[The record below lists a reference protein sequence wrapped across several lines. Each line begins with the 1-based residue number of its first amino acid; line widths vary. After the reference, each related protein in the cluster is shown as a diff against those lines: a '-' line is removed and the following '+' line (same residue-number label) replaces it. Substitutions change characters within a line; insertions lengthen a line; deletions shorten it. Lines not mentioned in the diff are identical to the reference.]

1 MMQLILRSD
10 VDNVGKKG
18 DVVDVADGFGR
29 NYLVAKGYAIKASPG
44 AIAQAAGMRR
54 SRAVKD
60 ARDRESAEQV
70 ARILVTK
77 VIRITGR
84 AGPEGR
90 LFGSV
95 TTADLASAVLEQA
108 GVTIERRRIHLD
120 EPIKAVGTHE
130 VPVRLH
136 PEVEFRLPVEVVSG
150 GK

>member
-1 MMQLILRSD
+1 MVTLIMRAD

-18 DVVDVADGFGR
+18 DVVDVADGFAR
-29 NYLVAKGYAIKASPG
+29 NFLVAKGLAMKATPG
-44 AIAQAAGMRR
+44 AVAQATGMRR

-70 ARILVTK
+70 ARLLVTK

-95 TTADLASAVLEQA
+95 TTADLVAAVAEQA
-108 GVTIERRRIHLD
+108 GVTLERKRVHLD

-136 PEVEFRLPVEVVSG
+136 PEVEFRLPVEVVSA
-150 GK
+150 

>member
-1 MMQLILRSD
+1 MVTLILRSD

-18 DVVDVADGFGR
+18 DVVDVADGFAR
-29 NYLVAKGYAIKASPG
+29 NFLMAKGLAIKATPG
-44 AIAQAAGMRR
+44 AIAQATGMRR
-54 SRAVKD
+54 ARAVKD

-70 ARILVTK
+70 ARVLVTK

-95 TTADLASAVLEQA
+95 TTADLVAAVQDQA
-108 GVTIERRRIHLD
+108 GVTLERKRVHLD
-120 EPIKAVGTHE
+120 EPIKALGTHE

-136 PEVEFRLPVEVVSG
+136 PEVEFRLPVEVVSA
-150 GK
+150 

>member
-1 MMQLILRSD
+1 MVTLILRSD

-18 DVVDVADGFGR
+18 DVVDVADGFAR
-29 NYLVAKGYAIKASPG
+29 NFLMAKGLAIKATPG
-44 AIAQAAGMRR
+44 AIAQATGMRR
-54 SRAVKD
+54 ARAVKD

-70 ARILVTK
+70 ARVLVTK

-95 TTADLASAVLEQA
+95 TTADLVAAVQEQA
-108 GVTIERRRIHLD
+108 GVTLERKRVHLD
-120 EPIKAVGTHE
+120 EPIKALGTHE

-136 PEVEFRLPVEVVSG
+136 PEVEFRLPVEVVPA
-150 GK
+150 

>member
-1 MMQLILRSD
+1 MVTLILRSD

-18 DVVDVADGFGR
+18 DVVDVSDGFAR
-29 NYLVAKGYAIKASPG
+29 NFLMAKGLAIKATPG
-44 AIAQAAGMRR
+44 AVAQASGMRR
-54 SRAVKD
+54 ARAVKD

-70 ARILVTK
+70 ARVLVTK

-95 TTADLASAVLEQA
+95 TTADLVAAVADQA
-108 GVTIERRRIHLD
+108 GVTLERKRVHLD
-120 EPIKAVGTHE
+120 EPIKALGTHE

-136 PEVEFRLPVEVVSG
+136 PEVEFRLPVEVVPGS
-150 GK
+150 

>member
-1 MMQLILRSD
+1 MVTLILRSD

-18 DVVDVADGFGR
+18 DVVDVADGFAR
-29 NYLVAKGYAIKASPG
+29 NFLMAKGLAIKATPG
-44 AIAQAAGMRR
+44 AISQATGMRR
-54 SRAVKD
+54 ARAVKD

-70 ARILVTK
+70 ARVLVTK

-95 TTADLASAVLEQA
+95 TTADLVAAVQDQA
-108 GVTIERRRIHLD
+108 GVTLERKRVHLE
-120 EPIKAVGTHE
+120 EPIKALGTHE

-136 PEVEFRLPVEVVSG
+136 PEVEFRLPVEVVPA
-150 GK
+150 

>member
-1 MMQLILRSD
+1 MVTLILRSD

-18 DVVDVADGFGR
+18 DVVDVADGFAR
-29 NYLVAKGYAIKASPG
+29 NFLMAKGLAIKATPG
-44 AIAQAAGMRR
+44 AVAQATGMRR
-54 SRAVKD
+54 ARAVKD

-70 ARILVTK
+70 ARVLVTK

-95 TTADLASAVLEQA
+95 TTADLVAAVQEQA
-108 GVTIERRRIHLD
+108 GVTLERKRVHLE
-120 EPIKAVGTHE
+120 EPIKALGTHE

-136 PEVEFRLPVEVVSG
+136 PEVEFRLPVEVVPA
-150 GK
+150 

>member
-1 MMQLILRSD
+1 MVTLIMRAD

-18 DVVDVADGFGR
+18 DVVDVADGFAR
-29 NYLVAKGYAIKASPG
+29 NFLVAKGLAMKATPG
-44 AIAQAAGMRR
+44 AVAQATGMRR
-54 SRAVKD
+54 ARAVKD

-70 ARILVTK
+70 ARVLVTK

-95 TTADLASAVLEQA
+95 TTADLVAAVQEQA
-108 GVTIERRRIHLD
+108 GVTLERKRVHLD

-136 PEVEFRLPVEVVSG
+136 PEVEFRLPVEVVSA
-150 GK
+150 

>member
-1 MMQLILRSD
+1 MVTLILRSD

-18 DVVDVADGFGR
+18 DVVDVADGFAR
-29 NYLVAKGYAIKASPG
+29 NFLMAKGLAIKATPG
-44 AIAQAAGMRR
+44 AVAQATGMRR
-54 SRAVKD
+54 ARAVKD

-70 ARILVTK
+70 ARVLVTK

-95 TTADLASAVLEQA
+95 TTADLVAAVQDQA
-108 GVTIERRRIHLD
+108 GVTLERRRVHLD
-120 EPIKAVGTHE
+120 EPIKALGTHE

-136 PEVEFRLPVEVVSG
+136 PEVEFRLPVEVVSA
-150 GK
+150 